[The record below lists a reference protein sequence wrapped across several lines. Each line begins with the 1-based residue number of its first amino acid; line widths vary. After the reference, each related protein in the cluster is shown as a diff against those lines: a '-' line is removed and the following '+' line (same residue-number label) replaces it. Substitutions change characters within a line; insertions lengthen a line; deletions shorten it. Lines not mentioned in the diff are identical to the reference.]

1 MAQRIAII
9 PGDGIGV
16 EVVREAQRVL
26 ERLIVSRRLALE
38 LVRFDWGAEKYLREG
53 ISLPTGAL
61 VMLSREFAAILIGAL
76 GDPRVPS
83 NRHAVDILL
92 GVRFGLD
99 LYVNQ
104 RPVKL
109 YDARL
114 CPLKGRGERDVNLV
128 IFRENTEGAYV
139 GVGGNLKLGTDDEV
153 AIQEDMNTRR
163 GVERILVYAFE
174 YAKHHGLKR
183 VCMSDKSNAMPSGH
197 GLWQR
202 VFQEVRARYPQVE
215 ARHLY
220 IDTLAMELLRD
231 PAQFDVIVTCNM
243 FGDILSDLGAQL
255 VGGLGITPSAN
266 IHPGRTSMFEPV
278 HGSAPNLLGENRA
291 NPMAA
296 ILAAGMMLE
305 YLGHDEA
312 ARDVEAAVVEAIRQ
326 GCTTADLGG
335 SLGTHEVGE
344 WICSRL

>member
-16 EVVREAQRVL
+16 EVIREAQRVL
-26 ERLIVSRRLALE
+26 ERLIVSRRVPLE

-53 ISLPTGAL
+53 ISLPAGAL
-61 VMLSREFAAILIGAL
+61 EMLRQEFAAILIGAL

-83 NRHAVDILL
+83 NQHAVDILL
-92 GVRFGLD
+92 GIRFGLD
-99 LYVNQ
+99 LFVSQ
-104 RPVKL
+104 RPVRL

-114 CPLKGRGERDVNLV
+114 CPLKGRSERDINLV

-139 GVGGNLKLGTDDEV
+139 GMGGNLKPGTDDEV

-163 GVERILVYAFE
+163 GVERILVHALE
-174 YAKHHGLKR
+174 YAKNRGLKR
-183 VCMSDKSNAMPSGH
+183 LCMSDKSNAMPSGH

-202 VFQEVRARYPQVE
+202 VFQEVRARYPQAE

-278 HGSAPNLLGENRA
+278 HGSAPDLAGKNRA

-305 YLGHDEA
+305 YLGHAEA
-312 ARDVEAAVVEAIRQ
+312 ARDVESAVVEAIRQ
-326 GCTTADLGG
+326 ERTTPDLGG